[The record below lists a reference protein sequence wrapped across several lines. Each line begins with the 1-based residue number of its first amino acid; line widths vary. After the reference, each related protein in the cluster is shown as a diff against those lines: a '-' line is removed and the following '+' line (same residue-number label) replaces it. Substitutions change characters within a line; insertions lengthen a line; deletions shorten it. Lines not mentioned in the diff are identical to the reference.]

1 MFNLYTFT
9 PETIGL
15 PLAQWRSLVLKNH
28 VGLRNFRYFVGGQ
41 IDIKQRFLKV
51 GGSNNNKSMGLLAW
65 ATYGANEPNIPLL

>member
-1 MFNLYTFT
+1 
-9 PETIGL
+9 
-15 PLAQWRSLVLKNH
+15 VLKNH